1 MNETKLNLLKAL
13 DKEDRKYVQIEQIP
27 QQITN
32 NEEEEKETAGGP
44 EELKREEEKKFEEIK
59 EKNDPI
65 QDIPQMQFSMSLI
78 DFYNRK

>member
-32 NEEEEKETAGGP
+32 NEEEEKETAGCP